1 MALNE
6 EVEALRTIPLFQR
19 IEASKL
25 RLLAFTSERVNF
37 RPGDLVVEQGAIGD
51 AAYIVLEGTAEVLV
65 ETPQGPLKVAEL
77 GRNDII
83 GEIAILIDVP
93 RTATVRTTE
102 AMTALRISK
111 ELFFRL
117 VAEFPQMAVE
127 IMRELAQRLDKT
139 TTDLR
144 EARAK
149 LAAG

>member
-6 EVEALRTIPLFQR
+6 EVEALRAIPLFQR

-37 RPGDLVVEQGAIGD
+37 RPGDLVVREGDIGD

-65 ETPQGPLKVAEL
+65 ETPQGPLKVADL

-93 RTATVRTTE
+93 RTATVRTAD

-139 TTDLR
+139 TNDLR

-149 LAAG
+149 PDAG